1 MSKFQFELNE
11 YRNVCHVYI
20 DDLSEKPIDTICLIE
35 NQEVGSDNAWIPL
48 RRETQ
53 LVLEDMT
60 DDIEKVQDIYNK
72 NYNKICG
79 LYNKDLLLKDIN
91 NISGFYLSYCDHG
104 EIKRALDVPATQ
116 KNCVTYT
123 HDEAK
128 GISALCQLSHI
139 LPVYNEGWKPDWE
152 AEQKKWC
159 IYRVNSEYKISSTF
173 NHNMLL
179 SFETEEKA
187 KCFLSEE
194 INLLVDLSNAHYI

>member
-1 MSKFQFELNE
+1 MDKFQFELNDSK
-11 YRNVCHVYI
+11 NVCYVYI

-104 EIKRALDVPATQ
+104 EIKRALDVPVTQ

-123 HDEAK
+123 HDQAK

-139 LPVYNEGWKPDWE
+139 LPTYNEGWKPEWDGVDD
-152 AEQKKWC
+152 KWC
-159 IYRVNSEYKISSTF
+159 IHRVKSACKVSKSIHN
-173 NHNMLL
+173 NMLL
-179 SFETEEKA
+179 SFETKEKA
-187 KCFLSEE
+187 DLFLKEK
-194 INLLVDLSNAHYI
+194 INLVVDLSNAGYI